1 MVSLKVIISIALVT
15 DRVASLSYY
24 FSFERSSEYEKV
36 ILALIACSKN
46 SGGGIAFG
54 CSFLDCYN
62 PGVKN

>member
-46 SGGGIAFG
+46 SGGGNCIW
-54 CSFLDCYN
+54 LLV
-62 PGVKN
+62 P